1 MQIDMTKNKFKTKFL
16 FVLLLTFNFST
27 YAYSQTIIL
36 SGCNNIK
43 DEFIKN
49 EYILDLKKSIMT
61 RNYIYSDKAYKKYRI
76 TDLSVKKK
84 NTIERFIYQEEKL
97 ILTEKIGY
105 PQFFTQLIFEKNN
118 PIIKI
123 KTVINNEEAV
133 STISTCKSVEI
144 YSRES

>member
-1 MQIDMTKNKFKTKFL
+1 MRIDMTKNKFKTKFL

-84 NTIERFIYQEEKL
+84 NTIERFIYQEENL

-133 STISTCKSVEI
+133 SKISTCKSVEI

>member
-84 NTIERFIYQEEKL
+84 YN
-97 ILTEKIGY
+97 
-105 PQFFTQLIFEKNN
+105 
-118 PIIKI
+118 
-123 KTVINNEEAV
+123 
-133 STISTCKSVEI
+133 
-144 YSRES
+144 